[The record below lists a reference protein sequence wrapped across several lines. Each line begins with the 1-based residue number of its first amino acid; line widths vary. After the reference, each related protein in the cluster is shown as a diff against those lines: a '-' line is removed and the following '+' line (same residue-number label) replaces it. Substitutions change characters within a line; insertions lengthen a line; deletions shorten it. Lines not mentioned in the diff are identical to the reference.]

1 MSKTTKIVLAA
12 LASFFAIIIAIAGF
26 LFAAYVS
33 IHDKSAGYETRIQG
47 SYDQARIR
55 LGNHENVVMEMF
67 QIDTASRDHA
77 RKIVRETME
86 GRYGPNGSQAVFQ
99 MLTEAQIPIDESNRA
114 KIMNAIEAGRNQY
127 MTSQENMI
135 SIVTNYRGELNTVW
149 FGTIARI
156 AGFPKIDLNKY
167 KGISTAR
174 GDSVFEA
181 GQEEGPLNIYES
193 K

>member
-1 MSKTTKIVLAA
+1 MSKTTKIILAVMGSLFA
-12 LASFFAIIIAIAGF
+12 LIIAVAGF

-77 RKIVRETME
+77 RAIVRETME
-86 GRYGPNGSQAVFQ
+86 GRYGPDGSKAVFQ
-99 MLTEAQIPIDESNRA
+99 MLTEANIPVDETNRSR
-114 KIMNAIEAGRNQY
+114 IISAIEAGRNQY
-127 MTSQENMI
+127 MVSQESMI
-135 SIVTNYRGELNTVW
+135 AIVTNYRGELNTVW

-167 KGISTAR
+167 KGISTVR

-181 GQEEGPLNIYES
+181 GQEEGPLNIYQA